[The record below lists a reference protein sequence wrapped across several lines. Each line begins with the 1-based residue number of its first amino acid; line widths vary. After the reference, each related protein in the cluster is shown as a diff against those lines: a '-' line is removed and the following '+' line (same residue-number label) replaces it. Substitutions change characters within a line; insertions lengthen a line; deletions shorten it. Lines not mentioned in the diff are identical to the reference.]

1 MDIYSVIF
9 EYCRQKGISVRELER
24 QCSFPQGSIR
34 RWVSVSPGIDK
45 VAKVA
50 DVLGCTIDEL
60 CGREPPE
67 NPQNDDLILNYMEE
81 LRQKP
86 HEDLT
91 DDEQLVLR
99 KFRALSAADK
109 YEILMHLVRLEDKS
123 E

>member
-1 MDIYSVIF
+1 MGYYQNIRALCASKNLPIG
-9 EYCRQKGISVRELER
+9 KLESMCGFIQGTIAR
-24 QCSFPQGSIR
+24 WSRNVPQ
-34 RWVSVSPGIDK
+34 IDK
-45 VAKVA
+45 LEKVA

-67 NPQNDDLILNYMEE
+67 NPQNDELILNYMEE

-99 KFRALSAADK
+99 KFRSLSAADK

>member
-1 MDIYSVIF
+1 MGYYQNIRALCASKNLPIG
-9 EYCRQKGISVRELER
+9 KLESMCGFIQGTIAR
-24 QCSFPQGSIR
+24 WSRNVPQ
-34 RWVSVSPGIDK
+34 IDK
-45 VAKVA
+45 LEKVA

-67 NPQNDDLILNYMEE
+67 NPQNDELILNYMEE